1 MDATKS
7 ALEQTK
13 KDRLAFPTDAAALL
27 FGLLVFSVAIFA
39 LHRAFLIDPD
49 TYWHIATGK
58 WMLTER
64 AFPRHEIFSHTAA
77 GQPWVNIEWLAQ
89 IILFSIYDWFGWRGL
104 VLLCGI
110 SLDSHGIRSSQPQH
124 TVQRG
129 AQVVEPGGTRTVGVF
144 GDHLEK
150 PAADD
155 VRPLGEGGAQI
166 SIAGFGDGQIGGQH
180 QVGPGNG
187 LKHGPKVRDD
197 MHVSMQQ
204 EA

>member
-1 MDATKS
+1 MIHSTSPFPSKTGLFS
-7 ALEQTK
+7 ALQCFFLEGAV
-13 KDRLAFPTDAAALL
+13 RPADA
-27 FGLLVFSVAIFA
+27 V
-39 LHRAFLIDPD
+39 
-49 TYWHIATGK
+49 
-58 WMLTER
+58 
-64 AFPRHEIFSHTAA
+64 
-77 GQPWVNIEWLAQ
+77 
-89 IILFSIYDWFGWRGL
+89 
-104 VLLCGI
+104 

-124 TVQRG
+124 SVQRG

-155 VRPLGEGGAQI
+155 VRPHGEGGAQI

-180 QVGPGNG
+180 QVSPGNG